1 MRAAPDRTP
10 PRVRAVR
17 TAGLCLAAGAA
28 GLAASGCATL
38 RDEGFTAGKNCDPVV
53 RDFDRAELMPR
64 PGELAGDEWIG
75 LGYAAG
81 EMSPGG
87 AIGMSHVGCGPAGC
101 GPGCAATGGAFAA
114 ARAQIERGGAAER
127 ADRPDL
133 AVGHYR
139 QALAADPHA
148 AAAHH
153 RLAVLLDGAQQFPAA
168 ERHYAA
174 ALAARPHD
182 ADLLCDHGYSLLLQ
196 GRTDEAEVRLRTA
209 LSKAPDHA
217 RSLENLGL
225 LYARRGDRAA
235 AAAALAATG
244 GTDLTAKLAL
254 LFPADAQNFDA
265 PPAAAPAPVAP
276 APVAP
281 AVKTAGVQLAA
292 AVTTPAVIAPA
303 VATAPALVTA
313 PARVEPTGLPTWG
326 GAETPTPAAAVAPP
340 AARSAGLPLWPPV
353 GGFSTP

>member
-1 MRAAPDRTP
+1 MRRGRCRPAVRSARATSVAGRPGAGRAAPR
-10 PRVRAVR
+10 
-17 TAGLCLAAGAA
+17 
-28 GLAASGCATL
+28 
-38 RDEGFTAGKNCDPVV
+38 
-53 RDFDRAELMPR
+53 
-64 PGELAGDEWIG
+64 
-75 LGYAAG
+75 
-81 EMSPGG
+81 
-87 AIGMSHVGCGPAGC
+87 PAGV
-101 GPGCAATGGAFAA
+101 
-114 ARAQIERGGAAER
+114 RGGAGPNRAGRGAER

-139 QALAADPHA
+139 QALAADSHA

-254 LFPADAQNFDA
+254 LFPGDAT
-265 PPAAAPAPVAP
+265 PAAAPAPVAP
-276 APVAP
+276 T
-281 AVKTAGVQLAA
+281 VKTAGVQLAA

-303 VATAPALVTA
+303 VAASPALVTA

-326 GAETPTPAAAVAPP
+326 GAETPTPAAAVAPS

-353 GGFSTP
+353 GGFSAP